1 MFLEDIAIQC
11 HTFTNSK
18 KQISKDARNAVWHDA
33 HTQYYARQ
41 IFGARGSQS
50 LLPGAVDVTD
60 GICLNVNGPGGASAS
75 IVVQRCC
82 SVSVHVIAFSL
93 IKVTGFDA
101 AKSPSA
107 NVHAESQ
114 KCTSFPCAFCKSG
127 RKRSVTPP
135 NPARNEPKHQRQK
148 QPQLDDTQSRKRC
161 KTPTYISQSNNS
173 YPARNE
179 QKHQRQQQPQ
189 LDETQPRK
197 RCKTPTYISQS
208 NNSCTPL
215 PPLSEIAHGSRKLRM
230 REINSL
236 RTLSTPTTPPG
247 HLRHLNPMTDNEAV
261 KDKVRTAAPII
272 RTSVMR
278 KLDFQVPVSEAKYEM
293 NTSELFDLHF
303 NASDSESRKTLSDDE
318 ENSQTEGYDPV
329 FSQLPRLPEGVM

>member
-1 MFLEDIAIQC
+1 MRACPVQVPFWVFHMFLEDIAIQC

-107 NVHAESQ
+107 KVHAESQ
-114 KCTSFPCAFCKSG
+114 KCTSFPCAFCKSV

-135 NPARNEPKHQRQK
+135 N
-148 QPQLDDTQSRKRC
+148 
-161 KTPTYISQSNNS
+161 
-173 YPARNE
+173 PARNE

-215 PPLSEIAHGSRKLRM
+215 PPLSGIAHAGRKLRM

-278 KLDFQVPVSEAKYEM
+278 KLDFQVPMSEAKYEI

-303 NASDSESRKTLSDDE
+303 NASDSESRKHLSDDE
-318 ENSQTEGYDPV
+318 EDSQTDGYDPV
-329 FSQLPRLPEGVM
+329 FSQLPRIPEGVM